1 MTTQQYQ
8 QASERFLAQAR
19 HELSEGD
26 LAQASEKGI
35 TPTTAQNA

>member
-19 HELSEGD
+19 HELADSD
-26 LAQASEKGI
+26 LEQASEKGI
-35 TPTTAQNA
+35 MPTTAQNA